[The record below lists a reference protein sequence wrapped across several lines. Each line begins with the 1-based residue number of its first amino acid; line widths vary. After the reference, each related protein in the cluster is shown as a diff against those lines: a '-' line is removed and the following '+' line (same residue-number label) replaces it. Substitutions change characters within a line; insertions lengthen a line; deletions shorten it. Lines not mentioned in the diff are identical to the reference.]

1 MTPRVVGVFPL
12 EARARRRRLFD
23 ALEAAFP
30 LRIAGRALADMD
42 GLDGAVFVGASPP
55 ANPPPCPWLCFVH
68 DRVASPAGAGVQI
81 GADPLVDPR

>member
-30 LRIAGRALADMD
+30 LRFAGRALADQVVLP
-42 GLDGAVFVGASPP
+42 GGGAVLVPHQLEAKACEQVFHQLVAGRGNVGSP
-55 ANPPPCPWLCFVH
+55 
-68 DRVASPAGAGVQI
+68 
-81 GADPLVDPR
+81 